1 MVVAKRSRTEDE
13 TEQQSDDAS
22 EYDAFEKLTKD
33 LLTVG
38 KKQLDDAVAREK
50 AKRD

>member
-1 MVVAKRSRTEDE
+1 MTKRSGTHDPPVEHSDE
-13 TEQQSDDAS
+13 PAS

-50 AKRD
+50 AKKD